1 MATTHTVTGRANP
14 TISKELDDMLDM
26 LGLDRHALQAD
37 YDNLRLRGVPG
48 IDAELL
54 TFSIMHGN
62 GNVILVVDET
72 LSGLSARDIG
82 SDLARELCESFTAVR
97 VDGAAFVR
105 IIDEPVRMTYY
116 DRDGTNASM
125 CGNALRC
132 VTRYGNERGYLRGGA
147 DIVMTDDG
155 PKWVSA
161 TDDGGVRVALGAGR
175 EFQRVAADRYFVFSG
190 VAHLVLLLDDDQ
202 DLDAIDVKT
211 AGAAL
216 RYDDRLCRQVNHPE
230 GLHIDFM
237 QQHEDGIRIRTYE
250 VGVEDE
256 TQACGTGSAA
266 SAYVASRVWGLPY
279 PIRVVVRE
287 GEIQVEETEHGLVI
301 SGVTGHLFGNIPPI
315 EGAPMSPTPPMSPIS
330 SPASMTGAALAIA
343 GSGG

>member
-1 MATTHTVTGRANP
+1 VKPATG
-14 TISKELDDMLDM
+14 KELDMLD
-26 LGLDRHALQAD
+26 LDRHALQAD

-48 IDAELL
+48 IDVELL

-72 LSGLSARDIG
+72 LSGLSAREIG

-97 VDGAAFVR
+97 VDGIAFVR
-105 IIDEPVRMTYY
+105 IIDGPVRMTYY

-132 VTRYGNERGYLRGGA
+132 VTRYGNERGYLRDGA
-147 DIVMTDDG
+147 DVILTDDG

-161 TDDGGVRVALGAGR
+161 ADGTIRVALGAGR
-175 EFQRVAADRYFVFSG
+175 EFQRVTADRYFVFSG
-190 VAHLVLLLDDDQ
+190 VAHLVVLLDDHQ

-216 RYDDRLCRQVNHPE
+216 RYDDQLCRRLNHPE
-230 GLHIDFM
+230 GLHVDYM
-237 QQHEDGIRIRTYE
+237 QRYEDGVRIRTYE

-256 TQACGTGSAA
+256 TRACGTGSAA
-266 SAYVASRVWGLPY
+266 SAYVAGRVWGLPY
-279 PIRVVVRE
+279 PVRVVVQE
-287 GEIQVEETEHGLVI
+287 GEIQVEETEHGLLI

-315 EGAPMSPTPPMSPIS
+315 DAPVYRHAPMTAP
-330 SPASMTGAALAIA
+330 ALAIE

>member
-1 MATTHTVTGRANP
+1 LE
-14 TISKELDDMLDM
+14 ELDMLD
-26 LGLDRHALQAD
+26 LDRDALQAD

-62 GNVILVVDET
+62 GNVIIVVDEA
-72 LSGLSARDIG
+72 LSGLSAGEIG
-82 SDLARELCESFTAVR
+82 SDLGRELCEAFTAVR
-97 VDGAAFVR
+97 VDGIAFVR
-105 IIDEPVRMTYY
+105 TVDGPVRMTYF

-132 VTRYGNERGYLRGGA
+132 VTRYGNERGYLWGDA
-147 DIVMTDDG
+147 DVILTDDG

-161 TDDGGVRVALGAGR
+161 ADGRIRVALGAGR
-175 EFQRVAADRYFVFSG
+175 EFQRVTDDSYFVFSG
-190 VAHLVLLLDDDQ
+190 VAHLVVLVDDSQ

-216 RYDDRLCRQVNHPE
+216 RYDEQLCRQVNHPE
-230 GLHIDFM
+230 GLHVDYM
-237 QQHEDGIRIRTYE
+237 QRYEDGVRIRTYE

-256 TQACGTGSAA
+256 TRACGTGSAA
-266 SAYVASRVWGLPY
+266 SAYVAGRVWGLPY
-279 PIRVVVRE
+279 PIRVVVQD
-287 GEIQVEETEHGLVI
+287 GEIQVEESEEGLVI
-301 SGVTGHLFGNIPPI
+301 SGVTGHLFGNVPPI
-315 EGAPMSPTPPMSPIS
+315 DAPICRHA
-330 SPASMTGAALAIA
+330 PATGPVLAVG